1 MTSFELFAGD
11 CAIFTETG
19 EDMAAGTS
27 YLFSHLRKFGLKM
40 HVGSGSTASKTEAI
54 NYPAGTVPYENGDTT
69 PFAVLG
75 PVGEDLGPLSSTNEF
90 GCLGFT
96 VHSSL
101 TPDSNAK
108 HGLRQPQVRRCN
120 LKNFCGPPP

>member
-1 MTSFELFAGD
+1 MLT
-11 CAIFTETG
+11 
-19 EDMAAGTS
+19 GTS
-27 YLFSHLRKFGLKM
+27 CVSNQFYLEMNVEPGT
-40 HVGSGSTASKTEAI
+40 TALETEAAYYVI
-54 NYPAGTVPYENGDTT
+54 GGQRPYENGDTT

-120 LKNFCGPPP
+120 LKNFCSPPP